1 MSISIQKKFKSI
13 KRDFLSDGAK
23 GILDQMAKATDNF
36 KDYTAV
42 KKIRPKFESFFDKI
56 KASKPEAIV
65 GFVTKP
71 KRAKKTRANAARTAA
86 YKRRQ
91 PQGGV
96 PKDYKDIEK
105 DARRPAISIKG
116 KRTSKTGKT
125 YYEYRDNRWDKRPKR
140 YPKLA
145 KGGEVNYASYDNK
158 SKEYIEGEIAHTE
171 RSARQFR
178 QSGDEATAKDRENHA
193 KKLWEIYY
201 KKRANGGYMA
211 KGGET
216 LMMGDEEVYI
226 KKSSIGLEDEVCLFY
241 KKDDS
246 ILKCISK
253 NQFDKFIEQGKL
265 VPKKEHGGYMA
276 DGGEIDKGNAE
287 MIMSTT
293 KSIKHHANELQKLVS
308 MNTPIEAWV
317 VAKLERAETDLSDVT
332 HYIDGLRNEDHMAK
346 GGYTG
351 EPHRLEK

>member
-201 KKRANGGYMA
+201 KKR
-211 KGGET
+211 
-216 LMMGDEEVYI
+216 GD
-226 KKSSIGLEDEVCLFY
+226 
-241 KKDDS
+241 
-246 ILKCISK
+246 
-253 NQFDKFIEQGKL
+253 
-265 VPKKEHGGYMA
+265 GGYMA

-287 MIMSTT
+287 MIISTT

>member
-140 YPKLA
+140 YPKL
-145 KGGEVNYASYDNK
+145 E
-158 SKEYIEGEIAHTE
+158 
-171 RSARQFR
+171 
-178 QSGDEATAKDRENHA
+178 
-193 KKLWEIYY
+193 
-201 KKRANGGYMA
+201 
-211 KGGET
+211 
-216 LMMGDEEVYI
+216 
-226 KKSSIGLEDEVCLFY
+226 
-241 KKDDS
+241 
-246 ILKCISK
+246 
-253 NQFDKFIEQGKL
+253 
-265 VPKKEHGGYMA
+265 

-308 MNTPIEAWV
+308 MNTPIKAWV